1 MTAGEER
8 SRPRQAV
15 WDRDESWISVRDRAP
30 RGDLRWLSLAELAQ
44 LDCEVAELSP
54 VGDVNFSYPFAMP
67 SPAEPPYYVLVSH
80 RQSPN
85 EPPIPVPSALS
96 HPTIEYHYADD
107 SHHSLLPQFPG
118 EHVIVLDYDPVS
130 NTSATAKSL
139 STELAVT
146 ALRLTDPPGAGIA
159 QEQPGRNGKMHIIE
173 TTSSNQER

>member
-1 MTAGEER
+1 
-8 SRPRQAV
+8 
-15 WDRDESWISVRDRAP
+15 
-30 RGDLRWLSLAELAQ
+30 
-44 LDCEVAELSP
+44 
-54 VGDVNFSYPFAMP
+54 MP

-173 TTSSNQER
+173 TTSSNQERPVEEHTSPQEALSRFKQRNMVLRQALEYPEGPQLNGFAPGISSDST